1 GITYRDFVMAFHLRL
16 EDGKGAAWA
25 VRAKD
30 SNDYYLF
37 YLSGPKGL
45 FPNRFSTYVVKN
57 GKFDPQNPV
66 LSVAIIADLVPKVQY
81 QAELHG
87 TKDVIETT
95 ITPLDTGRP
104 VPLGVFQDPD
114 KTFFYGG
121 IGFRSVGT
129 EQFSVDELYVQPK

>member
-1 GITYRDFVMAFHLRL
+1 MAFHLRL

-30 SNDYYLF
+30 TNNYYLF
-37 YLSGPKGL
+37 YLSGPQGL
-45 FPNRFSTYVVKN
+45 FPNRFSTYVIKD

-66 LSVAIIADLVPKVQY
+66 LSNGIITILNPKGEY
-81 QAELHG
+81 QVEIHG

-95 ITPLDTGRP
+95 ITPTSTGQP
-104 VPLGVFQDPD
+104 EPLGVFQDKD

-121 IGFRSVGT
+121 IGFRNVDG
-129 EQFSVDELYVQPK
+129 EQFSVDDLFVQPR